1 MLITENLTLIRF
13 PVGQAYLW
21 RDSDDLTL
29 IDTGAAGSAQT
40 IADAVT
46 GLGLTTAAIKRIVL
60 THGHNDHTGN
70 AAEVRTWHGAP
81 VFAHHA
87 DAPLVRGDAAPP
99 VPVLQD
105 WERPLYD
112 SIVPTVPD
120 AVPCPVDVELEGGEI
135 LPFGGGAQVLS
146 VPGHTDGSV
155 AFFLPEHRVLFC
167 GDTIA
172 RHENQVILGVFNS
185 DPDRAME
192 SLRRQSELD
201 VVIACLGHG
210 DPVVGEAATALR
222 SALATHS
229 TA

>member
-1 MLITENLTLIRF
+1 MLITENLTLVRF
-13 PVGQAYLW
+13 PIGQAYLW
-21 RDSDDLTL
+21 RDGDELTL

-70 AAEVRTWHGAP
+70 AAEVRAWHGAP
-81 VFAHHA
+81 VFAHRA
-87 DAPLVRGDAAPP
+87 DAPLVRGEVGPP
-99 VPVLQD
+99 EPVLMD

-112 SIVPTVPD
+112 EIVPTVPD
-120 AVPCPVDVELEGGEI
+120 AVPCPVDVELESGEV

-146 VPGHTDGSV
+146 VPGHTDGSI
-155 AFFLPEHRVLFC
+155 AIFLPEHRVLFT

-172 RHENQVILGVFNS
+172 CHEDQVILGVFNS
-185 DPDRAME
+185 DPGRALE
-192 SLRRQSELD
+192 SLRHQAELAVD
-201 VVIACLGHG
+201 IACFGHG
-210 DPVVGEAATALR
+210 DPVVGGAAAALR

-229 TA
+229 AA